1 MATLIPSEAGLL
13 DITLDQGADRT
24 IINTWKDSEGALMDL
39 TGYTGVMQI
48 RETKSGTE
56 ALLELTTENGGLAM
70 GGVAGT
76 ITMVFTD
83 TQTAALDFDEGTY
96 DLLLYDSTMKAR
108 RLLQGKIINSK
119 STTRP

>member
-1 MATLIPSEAGLL
+1 MAALIPSEAGLL

-48 RETKSGTE
+48 RESKYGTE